1 MLEWIHHDKL
11 PMYLARSPAAKSG
24 DFRIFYD
31 DVMYWN
37 NFSDVPP
44 TQDLEGLKQIAQRI
58 HDEFINNET

>member
-1 MLEWIHHDKL
+1 MLEWVHHDKL

-37 NFSDVPP
+37 NFSNSPP
-44 TQDLEGLKQIAQRI
+44 TQDLDGLKKLAQKI
-58 HDEFINNET
+58 HDDFINNAT